1 LRGRSGRQG
10 DPGASKFFLSLED
23 DLMRIFGSAR
33 MDSMLQ
39 KLGLQEGEAIV
50 HPWVNKA
57 LEKAQQKVEA
67 RHFEGRKYL
76 LKYDDV
82 MNDQRKVVFEQRKDL
97 MRAEDVQETVI
108 EMRADAID
116 ALVARFIPANA
127 YSEQWQVDSLHEEV
141 LRLFNLD
148 LPVADWAKEEGI
160 ADQEIKERIASAVN
174 QRMAAKTA
182 NFGPEIMRG
191 LEKQV
196 LLLVLDRQWKDHL
209 LSLDHLRQGVQ
220 LRAYGQRDPLIEYKR
235 EAFDLFEN
243 MLAEVREETVSLLS
257 RIELRPHQEVNLPRP
272 QQEMHE
278 GRQDVALA
286 GAGAEADAAA
296 AAGTPRAAPQP
307 VTSRAAVAEIDPKDP
322 STWGKV
328 SRNAP
333 CPCGSGRKYK
343 HCHGKLS

>member
-1 LRGRSGRQG
+1 
-10 DPGASKFFLSLED
+10 
-23 DLMRIFGSAR
+23 MRIFGSDR

-39 KLGLQEGEAIV
+39 KLGLQDGEAIV

-67 RHFEGRKYL
+67 RHYEGRKYL

-97 MRAEDVQETVI
+97 MRAVDVQETI
-108 EMRADAID
+108 DEMRADVID
-116 ALVARFIPANA
+116 AQVSRFIPASA
-127 YSEQWQVDSLHEEV
+127 YSEQWQVSSLHEEM

-148 LPVADWAKEEGI
+148 LPLQDWAKEEGI
-160 ADQEIKERIASAVN
+160 ADQEIKERITAAVR

-182 NFGPEIMRG
+182 NFGPEVMRG

-235 EAFDLFEN
+235 EAFDLFET

-257 RIELRPHQEVNLPRP
+257 RLELRPQQAPGGEVNVPRP

-278 GRQDVALA
+278 GRQDVAMANA
-286 GAGAEADAAA
+286 GAGNGMDAAPP
-296 AAGTPRAAPQP
+296 AGAQPQRQP
-307 VTSRAAVAEIDPKDP
+307 HSQTITSRAAVAEIDPNDP
-322 STWGKV
+322 ATWGKI
-328 SRNAP
+328 SRNAA
-333 CPCGSGRKYK
+333 CPCGSGKKYK